1 MTFSMYFAWG
11 EETWTAI
18 MELKHA
24 QELESVDDDHR
35 YCLPRD
41 LRSLPSLAGSPRSTT
56 TATTTATATTAAKI
70 TTPSSS
76 FAAAAPLSSFLSI
89 PGAGGTA
96 AGGGVVPERPDGPG
110 VLFCND
116 AAPPLPS
123 RSRIPN
129 RRLHGPSPDIY
140 DRFPDGGRRIDGF

>member
-1 MTFSMYFAWG
+1 MMEAIIDKRIKKAVTFHDFLHVFRLG
-11 EETWTAI
+11 RGTWTAI

-56 TATTTATATTAAKI
+56 TATTTTATATTAAKI
-70 TTPSSS
+70 TAPSSS

-89 PGAGGTA
+89 PG
-96 AGGGVVPERPDGPG
+96 E
-110 VLFCND
+110 
-116 AAPPLPS
+116 
-123 RSRIPN
+123 
-129 RRLHGPSPDIY
+129 
-140 DRFPDGGRRIDGF
+140 GGRPRAGVSSPNGRTGP